1 MSGTDCLSDTSVTV
15 PQHLILLLNG
25 TFGILILA
33 PHASHAVNVHGKADE
48 DKAKY
53 DGEECLG
60 VVVGKVLHSG
70 SHLVQLTPLG
80 ESPTCINV
88 LFVLILVLRIILV
101 RHLFTHDEFL
111 PISHNVY
118 D

>member
-1 MSGTDCLSDTSVTV
+1 MSGADCLSDTSVTV

-53 DGEECLG
+53 DGEECLC
-60 VVVGKVLHSG
+60 VVIGKVLHSG
-70 SHLVQLTPLG
+70 SSFVQLAPLG